1 MMNPA
6 GGPSGD
12 VDPAIC
18 DPETLA
24 DLADLFGKERL
35 AHLLAGLDEEIARR
49 LGQATTTST
58 DLGANAHALVSVSGT
73 LGFMSLSQ
81 ACMALEQACLD
92 GASLDASLQAV
103 QAEAARARPE
113 IAKLRGSL

>member
-1 MMNPA
+1 MMSLAADPL
-6 GGPSGD
+6 GE

-24 DLADLFGKERL
+24 DLADLFGNERL
-35 AHLLAGLDEEIARR
+35 AHLLASLDEEIVRR

-58 DLGANAHALVSVSGT
+58 DLGAHAHALVSVSGT
-73 LGFMSLSQ
+73 LGFMSLSR

-92 GASLDASLQAV
+92 SASLDGDFQAV
-103 QAEAARARPE
+103 QAEAARARPV
-113 IAKLRGSL
+113 IARLRGSL

>member
-1 MMNPA
+1 MMSLA
-6 GGPSGD
+6 GDPLGG

-24 DLADLFGKERL
+24 DLAGLFGNERL
-35 AHLLAGLDEEIARR
+35 AHLLASLDEEIIRR

-58 DLGANAHALVSVSGT
+58 DLGAHAHALVSVSGT
-73 LGFMSLSQ
+73 LGFMSLSR

-92 GASLDASLQAV
+92 SASLDGELQAV
-103 QAEAARARPE
+103 QLEAARARPM
-113 IAKLRGSL
+113 IAKLRDSL